1 MRLDIIYPLTG
12 KRRSCYI
19 EASSIHRSKVYGF
32 WTDDGELLDDDD
44 LCMIAETYRDDI
56 KRLLKE
62 SKAEEYRE
70 RMYELRRDCED

>member
-19 EASSIHRSKVYGF
+19 EASAIHRSKVYGF
-32 WTDDGELLDDDD
+32 WTDDGELLDDND

-56 KRLLKE
+56 RRLLAE
-62 SKAEEYRE
+62 SRAEEEME
-70 RMYELRRDCED
+70 RRQEMRRDCD